1 LFLDEKKWEMKE
13 KKMKIYN
20 VWYRKEP
27 TYWFDKDL
35 KVTDISIKY
44 CPVGNVQAGCLDEVF
59 EHRQSEVWSPKFKKE
74 MTDLIQQL
82 GLSHT
87 SMSVGDVA
95 EVNGNYYQ
103 LDLSCWRS
111 VN

>member
-1 LFLDEKKWEMKE
+1 MKT
-13 KKMKIYN
+13 YN

-27 TYWFDKDL
+27 TYLFDKDL
-35 KVTDISIKY
+35 NVADISIKY
-44 CPVGNVQAGCLDEVF
+44 CPVGNVRAGCLEEVF
-59 EHRQSEVWSPKFKKE
+59 ENRQSEVWSPKFNRE
-74 MTDLIQQL
+74 MNDLIQQL
-82 GLSHT
+82 GLNHT

-111 VN
+111 VS